1 MMSPRVGAA
10 QSQSS
15 SYFSGSSGNGG
26 GSSNSSEGKQLRIA
40 DARPKL
46 NANANALA
54 GKGFENVVYL
64 NGEATLTFL
73 DVENIHVMRSSLLR
87 LKQGL
92 VHTSWGWTD
101 GHGNTITYNN
111 TGADAGYAAA
121 TGMGMMSSMGS
132 LGIGGYFNVNANA
145 SIAQEDED
153 DDQIP
158 APSIAGSND
167 NSHTNASSN
176 GTGIVLVNEPKKMDT
191 EIMSSSSWKVHL
203 SLLLKGSIGLC
214 EALIL
219 GHPVMVHCSDG
230 WDRTSQ
236 LSSLTQV
243 LLDPYVHVY
252 IYIYVC
258 VCVGVSLSLC
268 LCLFVSVSMS
278 VPRTNP

>member
-1 MMSPRVGAA
+1 MISTMISPRAGAA

-92 VHTSWGWTD
+92 
-101 GHGNTITYNN
+101 
-111 TGADAGYAAA
+111 
-121 TGMGMMSSMGS
+121 
-132 LGIGGYFNVNANA
+132 
-145 SIAQEDED
+145 
-153 DDQIP
+153 
-158 APSIAGSND
+158 
-167 NSHTNASSN
+167 
-176 GTGIVLVNEPKKMDT
+176 PKKMDT

-219 GHPVMVHCSDG
+219 GHPVVVHCSDG

-243 LLDPYVHVY
+243 LLDPYYRTIPGFLMLVQKEWCAFGHKFEDRMR
-252 IYIYVC
+252 
-258 VCVGVSLSLC
+258 VGVNPHAC
-268 LCLFVSVSMS
+268 
-278 VPRTNP
+278 TNTC